1 VERKG
6 SSSGGGGGPGGSGFS
21 GGGLSSGWLCNWRG
35 SFHANPSD
43 CNEPSEGGTWILS
56 IKSLLPEGKGTNLLK
71 NGCFPLPEECFDDV
85 QDPCE
90 CDGNGGCVEEND
102 EVPVNFPINIAL
114 VFELNSLLDQ
124 NLTPEQIDALAP
136 YGNEFF
142 QSMIDFLNANDTPE
156 AQGFIEEVIDV
167 FAENPSAEVD
177 FEEKVI
183 LEESFINNDCLN
195 SVYEKFKEGDNTI
208 SQYIENFVPNGSVSN
223 LNLRTDDSFG
233 INNPDFTLA
242 GAITSEP
249 DNFMIT
255 ITFNTDPNLSSSVS
269 NFSFLIL
276 GVEFMHEMIHAEMYR
291 KLLSHAQQPNVPWT
305 RPFINS
311 LRNDFEGLADYYT
324 RYWLELPPEQ
334 EPTSAQHQL
343 MAEHYVDI
351 MKDALADFDDNQN
364 STEYYESLSWIG
376 LKETI
381 AWDNLSPSD
390 TISINTNIQNELQN
404 EPCN

>member
-1 VERKG
+1 M
-6 SSSGGGGGPGGSGFS
+6 SSQYRQAL
-21 GGGLSSGWLCNWRG
+21 LS
-35 SFHANPSD
+35 
-43 CNEPSEGGTWILS
+43 
-56 IKSLLPEGKGTNLLK
+56 
-71 NGCFPLPEECFDDV
+71 DV
-85 QDPCE
+85 LDFIIY
-90 CDGNGGCVEEND
+90 END
-102 EVPVNFPINIAL
+102 
-114 VFELNSLLDQ
+114 NSDESKLFSI
-124 NLTPEQIDALAP
+124 E
-136 YGNEFF
+136 G
-142 QSMIDFLNANDTPE
+142 ME
-156 AQGFIEEVIDV
+156 AERNSG
-167 FAENPSAEVD
+167 EVD

-208 SQYIENFVPNGSVSN
+208 SQYIENFVPNGSVAN

-255 ITFNTDPNLSSSVS
+255 ITFNTNPNLSSSVS

-291 KLLSHAQQPNVPWT
+291 KLLSHAQQPNVTWT

-381 AWDNLSPSD
+381 AWDNLSPTD
-390 TISINTNIQNELQN
+390 TIIINTNIQNELQN